1 MRTHQPLPPDNS
13 VLILNIVVL
22 SINFAVLPHVQ
33 NFHLLMIS
41 IKHLFINRKK
51 KLKTQR
57 FQFFY
62 SRIAKVSFHN
72 DKDIFIRYRTKKKYN
87 SMRILSC
94 YHYLLLNQNQCLKHK
109 QISNAIS
116 DL

>member
-13 VLILNIVVL
+13 VLILSIVL
-22 SINFAVLPHVQ
+22 CSITSCTKFSFANDIHQ
-33 NFHLLMIS
+33 AS
-41 IKHLFINRKK
+41 IHKSQK

-72 DKDIFIRYRTKKKYN
+72 DIDIFIRYRTKKKYN